1 MTGQRECNEMASV
14 LYAEIYLI
22 CMIVVG
28 LLLFWT
34 VRKESVSAMERWLR
48 RVLTAFL
55 LNFAANFLFALC
67 NGLRLIESAWLP
79 LSYLFK
85 TVYHMTLWIGV
96 FAWCGYAEASH
107 KSLLFENKRT
117 HKWLLL
123 CLAVPA
129 MLIVLNLL
137 THWLF
142 SFDENGTYRRHWLFQ
157 AQMALLLGVTT
168 FFAARV
174 VRARR
179 FESDPAVREHTVLI
193 ASFPLCILAAWAL
206 SFFGESV
213 PVVCVSIMLELLCL
227 YIGTTARQVSLDPL
241 TQVNNRHN
249 LQSFLDY
256 KLKNHENELYLLM
269 IDVDRFKQINDTY
282 GHLEGDAALMRVA
295 SALKKACMN
304 ILPRPY
310 IARYGGDEFIIV
322 AEGSRA
328 EIDALCDKLRAVL
341 QESAE
346 QAAVPY
352 AVSLS
357 IGVAAYA
364 DGMDGKMLIGAAD
377 QNLYLHKNG
386 KGR

>member
-1 MTGQRECNEMASV
+1 M
-14 LYAEIYLI
+14 
-22 CMIVVG
+22 
-28 LLLFWT
+28 
-34 VRKESVSAMERWLR
+34 
-48 RVLTAFL
+48 
-55 LNFAANFLFALC
+55 
-67 NGLRLIESAWLP
+67 
-79 LSYLFK
+79 
-85 TVYHMTLWIGV
+85 
-96 FAWCGYAEASH
+96 
-107 KSLLFENKRT
+107 
-117 HKWLLL
+117 
-123 CLAVPA
+123 
-129 MLIVLNLL
+129 
-137 THWLF
+137 
-142 SFDENGTYRRHWLFQ
+142 
-157 AQMALLLGVTT
+157 
-168 FFAARV
+168 
-174 VRARR
+174 
-179 FESDPAVREHTVLI
+179 
-193 ASFPLCILAAWAL
+193 
-206 SFFGESV
+206 
-213 PVVCVSIMLELLCL
+213 
-227 YIGTTARQVSLDPL
+227 DPL

-364 DGMDGKMLIGAAD
+364 DGMDGKKLIGAAEP
-377 QNLYLHKNG
+377 NLYLHMEG